1 MKNIDTKTVKVTA
14 IILAVVLAAIFVVY
28 NIGVGVGM
36 TRQKKTMEDQIFKAC
51 AVTQNDKCNM
61 TIGDVRYVIEIEH

>member
-1 MKNIDTKTVKVTA
+1 MKDTLKQFKTTA

-51 AVTQNDKCNM
+51 AVTQEDRCNL
-61 TIGDVRYVIEIEH
+61 TIGDVNYEIAIKH